1 MTGFQ
6 VIGTHDV
13 AISSGKDTSISSA
26 EEYERH
32 DYAKQVK
39 KSGLLS
45 GGGLGFTIGTE
56 KRKDQ
61 YSDADILQKGSTV
74 GSISGNVTITSDK
87 DIHVNASDIITGKDI
102 SMTGENINI
111 SSKDNIYHSEEKHE
125 YKKSGLTV
133 SVGGAGIEAI
143 ESVAAPATRM
153 TEVSDH
159 RLKALYGYETAEK
172 IKENGDALKAAAK
185 GEFSPT
191 VSIGISS
198 SSSKSESHST
208 ITEAQGSSLQ
218 AGQDMTIKTKEDL
231 NVKGSDIVGNHIH
244 LEADNDIHIWATEE
258 KETQKSSQ
266 SSKGGSLGVSLSAG
280 SVVSVDGKFYA
291 GKGKE
296 NGSTTSYR
304 ASTVNAND
312 TLTMKSGKDTDLIGS
327 TVSGNK
333 VKADVDGNLNI
344 ESLQTKKEY
353 SEENISAGMSFSTAA
368 GKTSY
373 GGSASKGNMKSH
385 YESVINQAGIR
396 AGGEGFDI
404 SVKENTD
411 LKGGVIGSDASK
423 DKNTLTTGTLSW
435 EDKGNKADYKAGG
448 MGVSYLPNNK
458 SSKLNQRGLTP
469 NLTPTVKDN
478 ADSTTKS
485 AVAEGTI
492 HITNKE
498 KQKQDIASLNRDTKN
513 SLNQLQEI
521 FDKAKV
527 EERQELRGILE
538 QYGNEFI
545 HQYSEKKGWIDGS
558 SEKTALHAL
567 WSGLMSQMS
576 GGNAFSGSVSGGMNE
591 FVLGYLE
598 KTEGKEWML
607 EHPDLVQAVSV
618 GLGATLGTLTG
629 DIANSAYTT
638 HMGTKWNQYENYPHM
653 KEQIAKELETE
664 DYKGLP
670 VGAAKVI
677 YTDETQQHGVII
689 VKDSASSG
697 RIIDLNSIT
706 GAGEAFGYLY
716 DNGELHA
723 YQENKGYYP
732 TGYPNAEK
740 SYYNLGEQDGY
751 VLNGHPLYNS
761 DINGIAWDKSQEFL
775 ASKGLAWSTANW
787 FEARYG
793 YLSRQEAEMVGANIA
808 NTTLKVWGQI
818 AYLKEVIRN
827 HQRFDT
833 LQDALKA
840 DGYDTIPF
848 SAGIV
853 TIGVLS
859 RFNPEIGFIGG
870 VLGGIGS
877 NIYSNQKKEEL
888 KKAES
893 GDPSNS
899 DAKSKNS
906 EV

>member
-1 MTGFQ
+1 MLLGGLQ
-6 VIGTHDV
+6 GLSASYGKGGQNSI
-13 AISSGKDTSISSA
+13 AKDTASKESTVSAGRTVSIES
-26 EEYERH
+26 
-32 DYAKQVK
+32 
-39 KSGLLS
+39 
-45 GGGLGFTIGTE
+45 GGLGFTIGTE

-61 YSDADILQKGSTV
+61 YSDADLLQKGSTV

-87 DIHVNASDIITGKDI
+87 DIHVNASDIIAGKDI
-102 SMTGENINI
+102 SMTGENVNI

-125 YKKSGLTV
+125 YKKSGLSV

-172 IKENGDALKAAAK
+172 IKKNGDALKAAVK
-185 GEFSPT
+185 GNFSPT
-191 VSIGISS
+191 VSIGITS

-218 AGQDMTIKTKEDL
+218 AGQDVTIKTKKDL

-244 LEADNDIHIWATEE
+244 LEADNDIHILATEE

-296 NGSTTSYR
+296 NGSTTSYK

-333 VKADVDGNLNI
+333 VKADVYGNLNI

-411 LKGGVIGSDASK
+411 LKGGVIDSAASK

-435 EDKGNKADYKAGG
+435 EEKENKADYKAGG
-448 MGVSYLPNNK
+448 MGVSYSPNDK

-478 ADSTTKS
+478 ANSTTKS

-492 HITNKE
+492 RITNKE

-521 FDKAKV
+521 FDKTKV
-527 EERQELRGILE
+527 EERQELVGMLE
-538 QYGNEFI
+538 KYGNQAIHTYAESKGWKDGSTEKMLLHGAFGALMGDMAGGSAATGVLSGGVNEYVMGYLTKTKGKEWVQKHPDTVQWLSAGVGAAIGNLSKDVLTNTMVSLNAAKWNYLGFDLTTEPLLKRTLKKDDGQTLTDQEWHQLSNALMDIADQADPFGSDSDSLEVGNEFAKETVR
-545 HQYSEKKGWIDGS
+545 QYLIEHGFTTDSTEKFMDSYEFWASDLQERQNHDNFYDLPLVRATADSIKDASDSKYIKYAINGADYVIDGLHIIES
-558 SEKTALHAL
+558 DYPGDAAYAWVVGAETAYIVGNTLFL
-567 WSGLMSQMS
+567 
-576 GGNAFSGSVSGGMNE
+576 GGR
-591 FVLGYLE
+591 
-598 KTEGKEWML
+598 
-607 EHPDLVQAVSV
+607 
-618 GLGATLGTLTG
+618 GLGLLPRAAMIGGGLFGGLAG
-629 DIANSAYTT
+629 NKFQESV
-638 HMGTKWNQYENYPHM
+638 ENKL
-653 KEQIAKELETE
+653 KEQRQDEKVQPENTVTQEKAKE
-664 DYKGLP
+664 
-670 VGAAKVI
+670 
-677 YTDETQQHGVII
+677 
-689 VKDSASSG
+689 
-697 RIIDLNSIT
+697 
-706 GAGEAFGYLY
+706 
-716 DNGELHA
+716 
-723 YQENKGYYP
+723 
-732 TGYPNAEK
+732 
-740 SYYNLGEQDGY
+740 
-751 VLNGHPLYNS
+751 
-761 DINGIAWDKSQEFL
+761 
-775 ASKGLAWSTANW
+775 
-787 FEARYG
+787 
-793 YLSRQEAEMVGANIA
+793 
-808 NTTLKVWGQI
+808 
-818 AYLKEVIRN
+818 
-827 HQRFDT
+827 
-833 LQDALKA
+833 
-840 DGYDTIPF
+840 
-848 SAGIV
+848 
-853 TIGVLS
+853 
-859 RFNPEIGFIGG
+859 
-870 VLGGIGS
+870 
-877 NIYSNQKKEEL
+877 
-888 KKAES
+888 
-893 GDPSNS
+893 
-899 DAKSKNS
+899 
-906 EV
+906 